1 MATLPVKREPTRG
14 ENVTSRR
21 AVLLD
26 VALLLA
32 AAIAVVALP
41 LGFAIWGG

>member
-1 MATLPVKREPTRG
+1 MSSRDCGTA
-14 ENVTSRR
+14 RR

-41 LGFAIWGG
+41 LGFAIWGAP